1 MEKYYIY
8 EGHLGGYFWTLYE
21 LGGDYDEDGYDA
33 LYCESCGDSDWEVG
47 VLELDHEPS
56 EAEMEAFAEKENS

>member
-8 EGHLGGYFWTLYE
+8 EGHLGGYYWTLY
-21 LGGDYDEDGYDA
+21 EDGYDA
-33 LYCESCGDSDWEVG
+33 LYCDSCGDSDWEVG
-47 VLELDHEPS
+47 VLVLDHEPS

>member
-1 MEKYYIY
+1 MENYYIY
-8 EGHLGGYFWTLYE
+8 EGHLGGYFWTLQE
-21 LGGDYDEDGYDA
+21 LGGYEDGYDS

-56 EAEMEAFAEKENS
+56 QAEMEAFAEKENS